1 MKCHRIEELLELLN
15 LDSIKANPFY
25 NNLYNQ
31 IALEYLR
38 IGKLD
43 SAEEFLQKSLSKKVL
58 FKSYSFLKESFG
70 SH

>member
-1 MKCHRIEELLELLN
+1 MRGYLESNDGGNIEELLELLN

-43 SAEEFLQKSLSKKVL
+43 SAEEFLQNLIKK
-58 FKSYSFLKESFG
+58 G
-70 SH
+70 